1 MQKNFLFTII
11 LIVLPSCAFAVSY
24 QPLYIVDRPTSGII
38 PRSTYRLDTEI
49 FSEGGVRF
57 ELLFG
62 FFDRINIGLSYSATN
77 VIGSGKPV
85 LSPHPE
91 GEIRLRCINEGYT
104 YPAVSIGFSS
114 SGRGAYIEEQKRYRY
129 KSVGGYLVLSK
140 NFYYPLGNAGIHTGV
155 GYTLEQE
162 DGESVSPF
170 LGFDMDFTEFIA
182 VHIEYDAALSDTNN
196 EVARGYGYLNSSLS
210 FNMAKN
216 FKIDVI
222 LRDLL
227 RNAKGITQPDRSL
240 LVTFYYLY

>member
-1 MQKNFLFTII
+1 MRRGFLFAII
-11 LIVLPSCAFAVSY
+11 LIVLPSGVFAVSY

-104 YPAVSIGFSS
+104 YPAISIGFSS
-114 SGRGAYIEEQKRYRY
+114 SGRGAYLEEQERYQYR
-129 KSVGGYLVLSK
+129 SVGVYLALSK
-140 NFYYPLGNAGIHTGV
+140 NFYYPLGNAGIHAGV
-155 GYTLEQE
+155 GYTLERN
-162 DGESVSPF
+162 DSESVSPF
-170 LGFDMDFTEFIA
+170 LGFDVDLTEFVT
-182 VHIEYDAALSDTNN
+182 VHLEYDPALSDTNN
-196 EVARGYGYLNSSLS
+196 DLTGGYGYLNSSLS

-216 FKIDVI
+216 FKINII

-227 RNAKGITQPDRSL
+227 NNSNGVIQPDRSL